1 MYISSLVN
9 YLTKIVSSFSKCVF
23 VGDFN
28 FPDIDWFSLL
38 GSSSL
43 SNLFCEFVFDCNLTQ
58 HVTEP
63 THIRGNILDLVLTSP
78 SVILDQFSIN
88 SSADAILSDHF
99 LIYFLPLCSIPSS
112 IKSKPGYVY
121 DFSKANYNGMCDFLL
136 DSDFRVLF
144 ESRDIGL
151 YLNTSFMLLC
161 LCLPLKFL

>member
-1 MYISSLVN
+1 MYISSLVK
-9 YLTKIVSSFSKCVF
+9 YLTEIVSSFSKCVF

-28 FPDIDWFSLL
+28 IPDIDWFSLL

-43 SNLFCEFVFDCNLTQ
+43 SDLFCEFVFDQ

-99 LIYFLPLCSIPSS
+99 LIFLPLCPIPSS

-121 DFSKANYNGMCDFLL
+121 DFSKANYNGCVTFSWILTL
-136 DSDFRVLF
+136 EHYLKVEILKLF
-144 ESRDIGL
+144 GL
-151 YLNTSFMLLC
+151 YLII
-161 LCLPLKFL
+161 

>member
-1 MYISSLVN
+1 M
-9 YLTKIVSSFSKCVF
+9 
-23 VGDFN
+23 
-28 FPDIDWFSLL
+28 

-99 LIYFLPLCSIPSS
+99 LIYLLSLCSIPSS

-136 DSDFRVLF
+136 DSDFRALF
-144 ESRDIGL
+144 DRD
-151 YLNTSFMLLC
+151 T
-161 LCLPLKFL
+161 